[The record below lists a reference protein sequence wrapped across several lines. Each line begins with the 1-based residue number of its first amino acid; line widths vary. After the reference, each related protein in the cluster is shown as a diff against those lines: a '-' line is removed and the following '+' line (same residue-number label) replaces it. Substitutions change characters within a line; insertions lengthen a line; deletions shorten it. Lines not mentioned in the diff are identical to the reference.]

1 MKLDIVSLP
10 HPILRKDGGEI
21 MGRFETH
28 IGLTIGKE
36 ETVLTMSQILH
47 NEAIQELLSSGK
59 ASFFADI
66 SCSSTMYRK
75 GVELPRDGSGLI
87 KINSRDLR
95 DTVVVTCL
103 IIATQDMP
111 RYKNLYTTDFF
122 DGRTF
127 NIHKGEILGYSGS
140 DSFEVDK
147 DWETPG
153 SKGSFFMFWK
163 HSGKDVKY
171 ELGSD
176 PILIKLPEEDYE
188 NMKKIKKS
196 EDLKGVFISLY
207 VYPAMLWVVSEFL
220 SERSSTYNH
229 RKWHKRL
236 IDITKEEQYQRIGIT
251 VENIPELVQKIFD
264 YPLTRSLK
272 DLNKVIEKK
281 FME

>member
-1 MKLDIVSLP
+1 MKLDIISLP

-47 NEAIQELLSSGK
+47 NETIQELVSSGK

-75 GVELPRDGSGLI
+75 GVELPGDGSGRI

-103 IIATQDMP
+103 IIATQDIP
-111 RYKNLYTTDFF
+111 RYKNLYTADFF
-122 DGRTF
+122 EDRTF
-127 NIHKGEILGYSGS
+127 DIHKGEILGYSGN

-171 ELGSD
+171 ELGND
-176 PILIKLPEEDYE
+176 PILIELPENDYE

-220 SERSSTYNH
+220 SERSSTHNL

-236 IDITKEEQYQRIGIT
+236 TDITKEEQYQRIGLS

-272 DLNKVIEKK
+272 DLDKVVEKK

>member
-1 MKLDIVSLP
+1 MKLDIISLP

-21 MGRFETH
+21 AGRFETH

-47 NEAIQELLSSGK
+47 NEAIQELVSSGK

-75 GVELPRDGSGLI
+75 GVELLGEGSGQI
-87 KINSRDLR
+87 KINSKDLR

-103 IIATQDMP
+103 IIATQNMP

-176 PILIKLPEEDYE
+176 PILIKLPEKDYE

-229 RKWHKRL
+229 RKWHKKL
-236 IDITKEEQYQRIGIT
+236 TDITKEDQMQHIGVS

-264 YPLTRSLK
+264 YPLTRSLE
-272 DLNKVIEKK
+272 DLNKVVEKK

>member
-21 MGRFETH
+21 VGRFETH
-28 IGLTIGKE
+28 IGLAIGKD

-47 NEAIQELLSSGK
+47 NEEIQKLIESGK

-75 GVELPRDGSGLI
+75 GFELSGDGSSRI
-87 KINSRDLR
+87 KINSSDLR

-103 IIATQDMP
+103 IVATQDIP
-111 RYKNLYTTDFF
+111 RYKNIYTTDFF

-127 NIHKGEILGYSGS
+127 EIRKGEILGYSGN

-147 DWETPG
+147 NWETPG

-176 PILIKLPEEDYE
+176 PILIKLPEADYE
-188 NMKKIKKS
+188 NMKRIKKS

-220 SERSSTYNH
+220 SDRSSSYNH
-229 RKWHKRL
+229 RKWHKKL
-236 IDITKEEQYQRIGIT
+236 TDITKEEQYRRIGIT

-264 YPLTRSLK
+264 YPLTRSLQ
-272 DLNKVIEKK
+272 DLDKVVEKK

>member
-1 MKLDIVSLP
+1 MKLDTVSLP

-21 MGRFETH
+21 LGRFETH

-36 ETVLTMSQILH
+36 ETIMAISQILH
-47 NEAIQELLSSGK
+47 NDAIQELISARK
-59 ASFFADI
+59 ASFFVDV

-75 GVELPRDGSGLI
+75 GFELSEDGSGKI

-95 DTVVVTCL
+95 DTVVITCL
-103 IIATQDMP
+103 IVATQNIS

-122 DGRTF
+122 NGRAF
-127 NIHKGEILGYSGS
+127 DIHKGEILGYSGS

-171 ELGSD
+171 ELGND
-176 PILIKLPEEDYE
+176 PILIKLPEDDFEIIR
-188 NMKKIKKS
+188 KIKKS
-196 EDLKGVFISLY
+196 EDLKGVFLSLY

-220 SERSSTYNH
+220 SERSSTYNL

-236 IDITKEEQYQRIGIT
+236 IDIMKEEQMQRIGVS

-272 DLNKVIEKK
+272 DLDKVVEKK